1 LGEFKIYIM
10 SYFTNSMVIELRRQV
25 DSLPIPIINAL
36 RKLSK
41 GAEKIAHLVVL
52 VRNLLPT
59 EVSDTSLR
67 S

>member
-1 LGEFKIYIM
+1 
-10 SYFTNSMVIELRRQV
+10 MVIELRRQV

-52 VRNLLPT
+52 VRNLLLT